1 MGLLIFNKQNHK
13 EMKYS
18 FNYFRILAV
27 LIDAL
32 TFHHIAANIFIIII
46 IIIIIIT
53 PNPLGIFGNSSVYL
67 PLLGLL

>member
-32 TFHHIAANIFIIII
+32 TFHHIAANIIIII

>member
-46 IIIIIIT
+46 IT

>member
-32 TFHHIAANIFIIII
+32 TFHHIAANIFIF
-46 IIIIIIT
+46 IIIIIT

>member
-32 TFHHIAANIFIIII
+32 TFHHIAANIIII